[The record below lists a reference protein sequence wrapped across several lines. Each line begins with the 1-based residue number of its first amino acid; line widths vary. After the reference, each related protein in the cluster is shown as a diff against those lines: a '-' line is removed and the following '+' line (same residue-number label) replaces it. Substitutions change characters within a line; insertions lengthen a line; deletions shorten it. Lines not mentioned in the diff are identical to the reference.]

1 MQPALSTCPSCGF
14 ANPKTWRACA
24 RCGSPLASGAPRRAS
39 FTGQRLAPD
48 ATVVEHAERSGAV
61 PMSDATD
68 PMMMLGDDTLADRS
82 GEQEA
87 PFIGQAEASEAIRAG
102 VERAFTVGMPTL
114 VALEGGRGS
123 GKTRLLVYA
132 SEFAARIAP
141 DVLVLY
147 AACREGGDGV
157 YAPFSRMLLERFNVT
172 PSSGPAVVRGQMAT
186 VVGQVIGAIDAIKV
200 AETTHLLGH
209 VAGVP
214 FPDSPFLTPLEGRP
228 DELRRRARLAVKRF
242 LEGEAQKRPVLVLLD
257 NMHEADTEAWDILDA
272 VLQAEAHLAVVIAGD
287 APVLER
293 AKAIEAPGG
302 TTSGPIAA
310 FSEADVATVLLT
322 LLPTLSSAPEPL
334 VAAVTHRSRGNPSA
348 LRELVIALSDAGL
361 FQQTADGLV
370 VDLARLDAPG
380 SPVSAEDA
388 IRARLSRLDG
398 FERATLDRAAVVG
411 EVFWSGAVLAQ
422 MRTEREAPGSLDDVA
437 SLWPG
442 DDDERALDAGIARLE
457 QQGFVE
463 RTHTSDLPGT
473 NEYVF
478 VHAGTRAL
486 LYSELGEAIRISR
499 HAAVARFLTLR
510 AEVAREGIAAMIA
523 PHLERAGMG
532 PRAGRAYLE
541 SAIVERQKLRTSA
554 ALRYVEKALP
564 LIDPE
569 DVARRAEALHEHGS
583 LLTTLGRYDEAKRA
597 FSEMLRLAWQIGAPN
612 KGGAALNRLAR
623 IERQRGAEAAAR
635 TLLER
640 ALTLFRNAGDLRG
653 VGSTLD
659 DLAQVMRLMGELAP
673 AHDAAHEAL
682 EIRRA
687 HGDVRG
693 EALSLTTYGAIE
705 LAQGHLDVAEDCFRQ
720 ALEIR
725 RQIQDLEGIVQ
736 SLNALGILS
745 FERGNAEAAIASWRE
760 ALTQAREIGDVRTQV
775 FLLNNLGEAL
785 ISEKRLDDAIEPLA
799 TARDLSITLG
809 DLRARAAI
817 ERNLGLLLLRRNDDG
832 AEAQVTHALALAE
845 QYASREAIGMALRA
859 LGELRARTLFD
870 ASGQADRRAEEA
882 FLASID
888 VFREIGSEKESA
900 RSMAELGFHLIE
912 RGDLEGARD
921 RLGEARVILRRIGLT
936 ADAERVERTL
946 ADLG

>member
-1 MQPALSTCPSCGF
+1 MQPALSTCASCGF
-14 ANPKTWRACA
+14 ANPKTWRTCA
-24 RCGSPLASGAPRRAS
+24 RCGTPLGSSAARRPSFSGQRAAPDSTLVEAPATSGA
-39 FTGQRLAPD
+39 AP
-48 ATVVEHAERSGAV
+48 V
-61 PMSDATD
+61 SDATD
-68 PMMMLGDDTLADRS
+68 PQLDESSPDHSA
-82 GEQEA
+82 EQEA
-87 PFIGQAEASEAIRAG
+87 PFIGQVEASEAVRAG
-102 VERAFTVGMPTL
+102 VERAFTLGMPTL
-114 VALEGGRGS
+114 VALAGGRGS

-147 AACREGGDGV
+147 AACREGGDGA
-157 YAPFSRMLLERFNVT
+157 YAPFSRLLLERFNVT
-172 PSSGPAVVRGQMAT
+172 PSSGPAVIRGQMAT
-186 VVGQVIGAIDAIKV
+186 VVGQVIGSIDAIRV

-242 LEGEAQKRPVLVLLD
+242 LEGEAQRRPVLVLLD
-257 NMHEADTEAWDILDA
+257 NMHEADTEAWDVLDA
-272 VLQAEAHLAVVIAGD
+272 ILQAEAHLSVVVAGD
-287 APVLER
+287 ESILER
-293 AKAIEAPGG
+293 ARAINAPGG
-302 TTSGPIAA
+302 TTVGPIET
-310 FSEADVATVLLT
+310 FNEGDVATMLLT
-322 LLPTLSSAPEPL
+322 LLPTLTSAPEPL

-348 LRELVIALSDAGL
+348 LRELVMALADAGL
-361 FQQTADGLV
+361 FRETADGLV
-370 VDLARLDAPG
+370 VDLARLDEPG
-380 SPVSAEDA
+380 LPVSAEDA
-388 IRARLSRLDG
+388 IRARLSRLGAFD
-398 FERATLDRAAVVG
+398 RATLDRAAIVG

-422 MRTEREAPGSLDDVA
+422 LRTEREAPGTLDDVA

-442 DDDERALDAGIARLE
+442 DDDERALDASIARLE
-457 QQGFVE
+457 EQGFIE
-463 RTHTSDLPGT
+463 LTHTSDLPGT
-473 NEYVF
+473 KEYVF

-486 LYSELGEAIRISR
+486 VYAELPEPVRISR

-510 AEVAREGIAAMIA
+510 AEFARQGIAAMIA
-523 PHLERAGMG
+523 PHLERAGMN

-541 SAIVERQKLRTSA
+541 AAVFERQKLNTSA

-569 DVARRAEALHEHGS
+569 DVARRVDALHEHGS
-583 LLTTLGRYDEAKRA
+583 LLTTLGRYDDAKRS

-623 IERQRGAEAAAR
+623 IERQRGADAAAHV
-635 TLLER
+635 LLEK

-659 DLAQVMRLMGELAP
+659 DLAQVLRLMGELGP

-705 LAQGHLDVAEDCFRQ
+705 LAMGHLDVAEDCFRQ

-725 RQIQDLEGIVQ
+725 RSIVDHEGLVQ
-736 SLNALGILS
+736 SLNALGIIS
-745 FERGNAEAAIASWRE
+745 FERGNPEAALASWRE
-760 ALTQAREIGDVRTQV
+760 ALTQTREIGDVRTEV

-785 ISEKRLDDAIEPLA
+785 ISEKRLDEAVEPLGL
-799 TARDLSITLG
+799 ARELSIALG

-832 AEAQVTHALALAE
+832 AEAQVTLALAIAE
-845 QYASREAIGMALRA
+845 EYGSREAIGLALRA
-859 LGELRARTLFD
+859 LGEWRARTVFD
-870 ASGQADRRAEEA
+870 ASGQVDKRTEEA
-882 FLASID
+882 LLASID
-888 VFREIGSEKESA
+888 VFREIGSEKEAA

-936 ADAERVERTL
+936 ADAERVERTI